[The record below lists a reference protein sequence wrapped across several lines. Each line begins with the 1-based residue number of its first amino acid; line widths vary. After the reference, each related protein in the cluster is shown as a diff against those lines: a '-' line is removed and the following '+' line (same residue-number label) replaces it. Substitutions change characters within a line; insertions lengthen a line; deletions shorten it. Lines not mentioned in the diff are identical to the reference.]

1 MLPISVVFAQRRCGN
16 TDQRKGTPVGNNDDR
31 LASAR
36 DIATHAVDKS
46 SDNVN
51 HGTGI
56 ARGDIAGGIG
66 GIVKNSIDIATH
78 SVDKTKE
85 MITGTRDDAEDRK
98 AGRE

>member
-1 MLPISVVFAQRRCGN
+1 MREHRSKKGDTHGQQRRPPGFGQGHR
-16 TDQRKGTPVGNNDDR
+16 DARRRQVLGQRKPRNR
-31 LASAR
+31 HR
-36 DIATHAVDKS
+36 Q
-46 SDNVN
+46 
-51 HGTGI
+51 
-56 ARGDIAGGIG
+56 GDIAGGIG